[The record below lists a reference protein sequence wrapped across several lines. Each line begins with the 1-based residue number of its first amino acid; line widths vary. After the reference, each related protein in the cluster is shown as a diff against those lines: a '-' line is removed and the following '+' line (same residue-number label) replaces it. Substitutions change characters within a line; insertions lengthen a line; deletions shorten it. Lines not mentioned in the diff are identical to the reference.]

1 MRRYNDINDLFDLKW
16 TSHRISG
23 FTFDARLLRNP
34 FSQNKSMVFQY
45 HGQYMYID
53 TENISWL
60 DQRGKKYKLTIK
72 DNIQGSTSFKTLC
85 FV

>member
-1 MRRYNDINDLFDLKW
+1 
-16 TSHRISG
+16 
-23 FTFDARLLRNP
+23 
-34 FSQNKSMVFQY
+34 MVFQY

-60 DQRGKKYKLTIK
+60 DQREKKYKLPIK
-72 DNIQGSTSFKTLC
+72 DNIQGFMSFKTLC